1 MNHAYITPA
10 GYTQKLNPVDVTGTS
25 LASRAPGP
33 DATQTNVWALAK

>member
-25 LASRAPGP
+25 LASRGAGP
-33 DATQTNVWALAK
+33 DANQTNIWALAK